1 MANTTDSDQKALS
14 YFLAATPLARIRD
27 NLGYKSTSSALAA
40 ITRALKAAQSGK
52 NPDSARLV
60 EIERL
65 DSLYRQLY
73 PMALQGDLKAVDQC
87 LKIGEQRLR
96 LMDAPQKKQQGL
108 LKAYEDTIAALG
120 KVITDKDKAVVHTGR
135 MIAAQIDYAV
145 THGAGQ
151 EVTKA
156 LYLVP
161 HLMNVLTTLGAT
173 PEARKSLQQFARE
186 QIKNEP
192 IDELA
197 AFRMKKFKTA

>member
-1 MANTTDSDQKALS
+1 MSSETDQKALT
-14 YFLAATPLARIRD
+14 YFLAATPLTKIRD
-27 NLGYKSTSSALAA
+27 SLGFKTTTSALAA
-40 ITRALKAAQSGK
+40 VTRALKAAQTGK
-52 NPDSARLV
+52 SPESARQV

-87 LKIGEQRLR
+87 LRIGEQRLR
-96 LMDAPQKKQQGL
+96 LMDTPQQKQQGL
-108 LKAYEDTIAALG
+108 LKAYEDTIKALS
-120 KVITDKDKAVVHTGR
+120 KNITAKDEAVVHTGR

-161 HLMNVLTTLGAT
+161 HLMNVLSTLGAT
-173 PEARKSLQQFARE
+173 PEARANLQQFA
-186 QIKNEP
+186 QQSQQASNP
-192 IDELA
+192 VDELQ
-197 AFRMKKFKTA
+197 AFRMKKFGTV

>member
-1 MANTTDSDQKALS
+1 MSSETDQKALT
-14 YFLAATPLARIRD
+14 YFLAATPLTKIRD
-27 NLGYKSTSSALAA
+27 SLGFKTTTSALAA
-40 ITRALKAAQSGK
+40 VTRALKAAQTGK
-52 NPDSARLV
+52 SPESARQV

-87 LKIGEQRLR
+87 LRIGEQRLR
-96 LMDAPQKKQQGL
+96 LMDTPQQKQQGL
-108 LKAYEDTIAALG
+108 LKAYEDTIKALG
-120 KVITDKDKAVVHTGR
+120 KNITAKDEAVVHTGR

-161 HLMNVLTTLGAT
+161 HLMNVLSTLGAT
-173 PEARKSLQQFARE
+173 PEARANLQQFAK
-186 QIKNEP
+186 QSQQASNP
-192 IDELA
+192 VDELQ
-197 AFRMKKFKTA
+197 AFRMKKFGTV

>member
-1 MANTTDSDQKALS
+1 MSADTDNKALT
-14 YFLAATPLARIRD
+14 YFLAATSLTKIRD
-27 NLGYKSTSSALAA
+27 SLGFKNTTSALAA
-40 ITRALKAAQSGK
+40 VTRALKAAQAGK
-52 NPDSARLV
+52 NPDNARQV

-87 LKIGEQRLR
+87 LKISEQRLR
-96 LMDAPQKKQQGL
+96 LMDAPQKTQQGL
-108 LKAYEDTIAALG
+108 LKAYENTVEALG
-120 KVITDKDKAVVHTGR
+120 KEVTDADAAVVHTGR

-145 THGAGQ
+145 THGTGQ

-173 PEARKSLQQFARE
+173 PQARKNLQQFAQQSARS
-186 QIKNEP
+186 EP
-192 IDELA
+192 VDELA
-197 AFRMKKFKTA
+197 AFRMKKFGTG